1 MGRAVYKESI
11 KQWPE
16 PDRPKEK
23 LIANGPAF
31 LSDSELL
38 SIIIGSGA
46 GNKNALDLARDL
58 LNRFDDLSSLD
69 VASVEE
75 IKKVKGIGETKAV
88 TVKAA
93 LELARRFAVSSNGTS
108 KVIRTSE
115 DVVSVYIRQM
125 KNMKKEVFKVVLLNV
140 KNKVLKT
147 VTVSEGGLT
156 SSVVHPRDVF
166 SPAIRES
173 AHGVILLHNHPS
185 GDPSPSEE
193 DMMLTR
199 RITEAGRLLH
209 IKILDHII
217 IGDNR
222 YYSFADEEEL

>member
-140 KNKVLKT
+140 KNKVFKT

>member
-58 LNRFDDLSSLD
+58 LNRFDELCSLD
-69 VASVEE
+69 MASVEE

-147 VTVSEGGLT
+147 ATVSEGGLT

-193 DMMLTR
+193 DMILTQ

-209 IKILDHII
+209 IKVLDHII